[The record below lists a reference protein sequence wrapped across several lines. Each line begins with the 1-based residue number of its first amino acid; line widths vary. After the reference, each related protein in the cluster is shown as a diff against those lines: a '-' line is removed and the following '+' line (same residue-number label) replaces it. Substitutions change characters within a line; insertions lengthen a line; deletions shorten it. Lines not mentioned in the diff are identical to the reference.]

1 MQVCK
6 EMKYIFGTLIIN
18 CYIYLDVTIFI
29 SMVVAI
35 EIVNQHLMV
44 KSGVM
49 LLVSKGRFPIE
60 IETQIR

>member
-1 MQVCK
+1 MD
-6 EMKYIFGTLIIN
+6 FN

-35 EIVNQHLMV
+35 AIVNQHLMV
-44 KSGVM
+44 KIGVM

-60 IETQIR
+60 TENQIR